1 MKDKENQTVNKN
13 KSLKLRLDEY
23 LVINKYV
30 DSRVLAQKLIL
41 NSKVFVNN
49 IVINKPSYKV
59 KENDIVNV
67 ELTNEKYV
75 SRGGYKLESAIK
87 EFNIDVK
94 DKVCLDIGASTG
106 GFTDCLLYHN
116 AKLVIALDNGYNQ
129 LHPKLKNNS
138 KVINIEKF
146 NAKEIH
152 TIYDKLLSY
161 GKIDIITIDVSF
173 ISVLKIFESL
183 NRCNLDNVKIISL
196 IKPNFELNKDERKYI
211 KKGILKDKKIIF
223 KVVLRVLKN
232 IRKMGFVF
240 KGIIKSP
247 ILGTKGNQEF
257 LALFEK

>member
-1 MKDKENQTVNKN
+1 MKNNEKQNVNKS
-13 KSLKLRLDEY
+13 KTIKLRLDEY
-23 LVINKYV
+23 LVAKKYL

-49 IVINKPSYKV
+49 KIINKPSYKV
-59 KENDIVNV
+59 KEDDIVNI
-67 ELTNEKYV
+67 ELVNERYV
-75 SRGGYKLESAIK
+75 SRGGYKLEAAIK
-87 EFNIDVK
+87 EFNIDLT

-129 LHPKLKNNS
+129 LHPKLKNNP

-146 NAKEIH
+146 NAKEIY

-161 GKIDIITIDVSF
+161 GKISIITIDVSF
-173 ISVLKIFESL
+173 ISILKIFEALSK
-183 NRCNLDNVKIISL
+183 CNLINVKIISL

-211 KKGILKDKKIIF
+211 KKGVLKDKKIIF
-223 KVVLRVLKN
+223 KTVLRVLKN
-232 IRKMGFVF
+232 IRKMGFIF

>member
-1 MKDKENQTVNKN
+1 VKDKENQTVNKN

-41 NSKVFVNN
+41 DSKVFINN

-59 KENDIVNV
+59 KENDTVKV
-67 ELTNEKYV
+67 ELNNERYV
-75 SRGGYKLESAIK
+75 SRGGYKLEAAIK

-106 GFTDCLLYHN
+106 GFTDCMLYHN

-129 LHPKLKNNS
+129 LHPKLRNNS

-152 TIYDKLLSY
+152 TIYDKLVSY

-183 NRCNLDNVKIISL
+183 NRCNLDNVKIIPL

-211 KKGILKDKKIIF
+211 KKGVLKDKKIIF

>member
-1 MKDKENQTVNKN
+1 MKNKENQTVNKN

-30 DSRVLAQKLIL
+30 DSRLLAQKLIL

-116 AKLVIALDNGYNQ
+116 AKLVIA
-129 LHPKLKNNS
+129 
-138 KVINIEKF
+138 
-146 NAKEIH
+146 
-152 TIYDKLLSY
+152 
-161 GKIDIITIDVSF
+161 
-173 ISVLKIFESL
+173 
-183 NRCNLDNVKIISL
+183 
-196 IKPNFELNKDERKYI
+196 
-211 KKGILKDKKIIF
+211 
-223 KVVLRVLKN
+223 
-232 IRKMGFVF
+232 IR
-240 KGIIKSP
+240 
-247 ILGTKGNQEF
+247 
-257 LALFEK
+257 